1 MIAIVVN
8 SLGRQWMKL
17 GEGCRFLMPLVV
29 AEIITG
35 VALDADA
42 AVIQM
47 QQAAVFSLRSIL
59 PRC

>member
-1 MIAIVVN
+1 
-8 SLGRQWMKL
+8 
-17 GEGCRFLMPLVV
+17 MPLVV

-59 PRC
+59 P